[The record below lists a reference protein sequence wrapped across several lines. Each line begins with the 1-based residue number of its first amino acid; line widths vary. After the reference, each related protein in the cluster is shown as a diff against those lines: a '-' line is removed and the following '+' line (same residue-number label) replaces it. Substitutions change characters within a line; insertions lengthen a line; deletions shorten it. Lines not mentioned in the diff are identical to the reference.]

1 MLKLVLV
8 AAPNQLQQSSNIT
21 ISSSGNRQK
30 LLNTANNFMPNIPSS
45 SVSINNEVSNER
57 VKSPDTIS
65 TNTFSSSATS
75 SANTVIASNA
85 YIAAQTPSIQ
95 PKILMSTP
103 TVPMAIM
110 ADNSAILQRNNS
122 IKSISKVLGVKL
134 KFYLD

>member
-1 MLKLVLV
+1 MIKLVLV

-21 ISSSGNRQK
+21 ISSSANRQK
-30 LLNTANNFMPNIPSS
+30 SLNTANNFIPNIPS

-85 YIAAQTPSIQ
+85 YIAAQTSSIQ
-95 PKILMSTP
+95 PSILMSTP
-103 TVPMAIM
+103 TAPMAIM